1 MPALWL
7 IGKLSLRLES
17 VGSFDLLTGRRG
29 LEYLTGGVS
38 DPTEENLGPAA
49 REVPAIAAP
58 LRGRS
63 PAVRPARARL
73 PYRLAGQ
80 MERFARGSID
90 QCRDCI
96 MATLSHKPSTRTRF
110 SFKAAK
116 LHVVGGT

>member
-1 MPALWL
+1 MEFP
-7 IGKLSLRLES
+7 IRQKRIS
-17 VGSFDLLTGRRG
+17 
-29 LEYLTGGVS
+29 
-38 DPTEENLGPAA
+38 A
-49 REVPAIAAP
+49 RPLAKCPAIAAP